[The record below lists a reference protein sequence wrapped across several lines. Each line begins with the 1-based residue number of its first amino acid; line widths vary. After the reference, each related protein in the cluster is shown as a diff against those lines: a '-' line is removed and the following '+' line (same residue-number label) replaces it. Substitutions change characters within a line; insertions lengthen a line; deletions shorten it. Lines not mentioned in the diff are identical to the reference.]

1 MSNALSGPLPPE
13 IGNLGSLGRL
23 SLCNNSL
30 EGSIPPRIGLL
41 SELRQMYLC
50 RNQFAGPVPPEI
62 GDMAEMR
69 HLNFAVNRLTG
80 ELPASMVALR
90 RLQSLN
96 WAINDGLCAPATE
109 AFLDWLA
116 GIGTAKGDR
125 CARPAAGTGTVAGAT
140 VWSGASAWSGD
151 VDRGTDLCRM
161 SCSAPWPWRAEDPAG
176 RRGGGGTC

>member
-1 MSNALSGPLPPE
+1 
-13 IGNLGSLGRL
+13 
-23 SLCNNSL
+23 
-30 EGSIPPRIGLL
+30 
-41 SELRQMYLC
+41 MYLC
-50 RNQFAGPVPPEI
+50 RNRFTGPVPPEI

-151 VDRGTDLCRM
+151 VAGARTLPDVMQCTVAVAGGRPGG
-161 SCSAPWPWRAEDPAG
+161 PAG
-176 RRGGGGTC
+176 WRENLLAANGVAGEGVTCDPVTIQVRPNHPN